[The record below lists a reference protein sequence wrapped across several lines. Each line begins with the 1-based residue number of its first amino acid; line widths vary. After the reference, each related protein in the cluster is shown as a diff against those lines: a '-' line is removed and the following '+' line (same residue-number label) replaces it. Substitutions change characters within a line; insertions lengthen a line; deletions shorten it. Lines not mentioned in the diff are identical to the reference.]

1 MELIEQHTTSSMLKM
16 KKAEADMWW
25 IIVGALLV
33 LVVVVVLLT
42 LFGRGTQKAEAGL
55 SACETTGGT
64 CVGVDAC
71 RTQEGGT
78 PSSLFEC
85 PDLDGQKQECCFGI
99 KKK

>member
-1 MELIEQHTTSSMLKM
+1 M

-42 LFGRGTQKAEAGL
+42 LFGRGTQKAEQGL

-64 CVGVDAC
+64 CVSESTCGKGK
-71 RTQEGGT
+71 EGGT
-78 PSSLFEC
+78 LSTLFEC
-85 PDLDGQKQECCFGI
+85 SDLDGQKRECCFGM
-99 KKK
+99 KKDVPK

>member
-1 MELIEQHTTSSMLKM
+1 LRVELIEQHTTSSMLKM

-25 IIVGALLV
+25 IIVG
-33 LVVVVVLLT
+33 
-42 LFGRGTQKAEAGL
+42 
-55 SACETTGGT
+55 ACETTGGT